1 MAVNATGSFRGVFE
15 MPDII
20 EATMAKKTPTPQ
32 NDRPVSD
39 APIHARLAQL
49 RLERGLSQA
58 EVAVAMELTQA
69 LVSNYEQGTRRLH
82 AELITRFAAFY
93 EVSTDDLLGL
103 KSKPS
108 SPKPNPSSELGLHL
122 LKRMQKIQ
130 SLPKQRQKEVLRSI
144 DFVLNGATDC

>member
-1 MAVNATGSFRGVFE
+1 MRDTMAV
-15 MPDII
+15 
-20 EATMAKKTPTPQ
+20 TMAKTATRTH
-32 NDRPVSD
+32 NGRPVSE

-58 EVAVAMELTQA
+58 EVAEALDLTQA

-82 AELITRFAAFY
+82 AELIARFAEFY
-93 EVSTDDLLGL
+93 EVSADDLLGL
-103 KSKPS
+103 KTTGSARKAS
-108 SPKPNPSSELGLHL
+108 TSELGLHL

-144 DFVLNGATDC
+144 DFVLNGAAP